1 MKKILSLISA
11 LAVILSISACGG
23 EEKKPGTENKGE
35 GGKVTQVIFGGDSP
49 KEEEGDTSAEAIEF
63 LKENH
68 PYYYENFYEK
78 RSKAPLTFVSST
90 SVDGA
95 DPVVSEI
102 YVKDDDTMA
111 VIGFDALGRKTRIL
125 YDGKMGYQI
134 YDEEKKIYSMEYGK
148 ETVKQS
154 IENTLMKLK
163 YSFVSESGYNV
174 VDKEFNGKSY
184 ICYMI
189 SSYNPYTDSTAT
201 SEYYFNSDTNEPEY
215 IVSGSSVS
223 EILEFS
229 DTISDESIFDIP
241 TGYTEGTVEALNE
254 EIMAALSEQ
263 QEQQAQ

>member
-11 LAVILSISACGG
+11 FAVILSISACGN
-23 EEKKPGTENKGE
+23 EEKKPETEGE

-49 KEEEGDTSAEAIEF
+49 EEEGDTSAEAIAF

-68 PYYYENFYEK
+68 SYYYENFYEK

-95 DPVVSEI
+95 DSVVSEI
-102 YVKDDDTMA
+102 YVKDEDTMA
-111 VIGFDALGRKTRIL
+111 VIGFDALGRKTRII

-134 YDEEKKIYSMEYGK
+134 YDEEKKLYSMEYGE
-148 ETVKQS
+148 ETVTKS

-163 YSFVSESGYNV
+163 YSYVSESGYNV
-174 VDKEFNGKSY
+174 VEKEYNGKSY

-189 SSYNPYTDSTAT
+189 STFNPYINGDSV
-201 SEYYFNSDTNEPEY
+201 SEYYFDPKTNELEY
-215 IVSGSSVS
+215 IISDAAVS

-229 DTISDESIFDIP
+229 NTISDESIFDIP

-263 QEQQAQ
+263 QAQ